1 MRPRINPRIPDNKQI
16 DFLIEWDQ
24 VTTEAAISYTKLLL
38 KHWESVLKSST
49 ENILNIEKR
58 INNQGVNVEEWRKIK
73 ETIEKVR
80 QQTMEDMERKQ
91 DRRPPLI
98 QNQIQNQTNLPDSVT
113 TTTYS
118 QDPLPQR
125 IRRFQKRNSI
135 VNLSNYK
142 LTKTETSLLEKG
154 LNFIPTPN
162 REHEARIV
170 QDFLLFERKLR
181 LHHKLHKRRTQK
193 KILQKMTQ

>member
-1 MRPRINPRIPDNKQI
+1 MEKDKRNNRKGETTNHGRYGKETRQETTPDPESNPESNK
-16 DFLIEWDQ
+16 
-24 VTTEAAISYTKLLL
+24 
-38 KHWESVLKSST
+38 ST
-49 ENILNIEKR
+49 RLSDYHNILS
-58 INNQGVNVEEWRKIK
+58 G
-73 ETIEKVR
+73 
-80 QQTMEDMERKQ
+80 
-91 DRRPPLI
+91 PPTPK
-98 QNQIQNQTNLPDSVT
+98 NKK
-113 TTTYS
+113 
-118 QDPLPQR
+118 
-125 IRRFQKRNSI
+125 RRFQKRNSI